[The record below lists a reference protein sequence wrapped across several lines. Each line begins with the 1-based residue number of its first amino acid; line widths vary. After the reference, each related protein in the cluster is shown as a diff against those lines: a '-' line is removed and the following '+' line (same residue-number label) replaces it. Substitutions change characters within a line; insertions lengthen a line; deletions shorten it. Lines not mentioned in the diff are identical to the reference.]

1 METDH
6 QITGLPA
13 ENRYDPESAPSQIV
27 DGIFGTTDDLL
38 SRLHL
43 EVAVSADIEVDLQ
56 AGALP
61 DGCLGRTTEN
71 TILTLRDGQTTHR
84 YRAVGIPVQVRNSD
98 EDKVVIGLSTSR
110 AYAGLLVTVHL
121 PNGQTL
127 CSGKPTDMIRISYL
141 KLHVSRLH
149 INADGFVGEI
159 DSSTLVYEP
168 TQESLFEFFK
178 SPPE

>member
-13 ENRYDPESAPSQIV
+13 ENRYDPESANTQIV
-27 DGIFGTTDDLL
+27 DGIIGNAGDLL

-71 TILTLRDGQTTHR
+71 TILTLRNGQTTHR
-84 YRAVGIPVQVRNSD
+84 YLAADIPVQVRNSD
-98 EDKVVIGLSTSR
+98 EDKVMIGLGTSR
-110 AYAGLLVTVHL
+110 AYTGLLVTAHL
-121 PNGQTL
+121 PNGQRL
-127 CSGKPTDMIRISYL
+127 CSGKPNDMIRISYL
-141 KLHVSRLH
+141 KLYVSRLH

>member
-1 METDH
+1 MEADH
-6 QITGLPA
+6 HITGLPA
-13 ENRYDPESAPSQIV
+13 ENRYYPENAPAEV
-27 DGIFGTTDDLL
+27 ADGIIGTTDDLL

-56 AGALP
+56 SGALP

-84 YRAVGIPVQVRNSD
+84 YLAAGIPVQVRNSD
-98 EDKVVIGLSTSR
+98 EDKVMIGLGTGR
-110 AYAGLLVTVHL
+110 AYAGLLITVRL

-127 CSGKPTDMIRISYL
+127 CSGKPNDTIRISYL

-159 DSSTLVYEP
+159 DNSTLVYEP

-178 SPPE
+178 SQPE

>member
-1 METDH
+1 VEG
-6 QITGLPA
+6 ILG
-13 ENRYDPESAPSQIV
+13 SA
-27 DGIFGTTDDLL
+27 DDLL

-71 TILTLRDGQTTHR
+71 TILTLKDGQTTHR
-84 YRAVGIPVQVRNSD
+84 YRATDIPVQVRNSD
-98 EDKVVIGLSTSR
+98 EDKVKIGLGTSR

-127 CSGKPTDMIRISYL
+127 CSGKPNDMIRISYL

-149 INADGFVGEI
+149 INANGFVGEI